1 MSLKQVI
8 VVRQDLRMPK
18 GKLAVQVAHAS
29 VEAVLASDRK
39 TIEEWRE
46 EGAKKVV
53 LKVKN
58 LDELRKYYLLCKE
71 KGFKT
76 KLIKDAGNTFFKL
89 PTITCFGAGPDNE
102 TALDTVV
109 GKLKLV

>member
-8 VVRQDLRMPK
+8 VIRQDLRMPK

-29 VEAVLASDRK
+29 VETVLASDK
-39 TIEEWRE
+39 KKIERWRE

-53 LKVKN
+53 LKVKS
-58 LDELRKYYLLCKE
+58 LDELRKYYVLCKE

-89 PTITCFGAGPDNE
+89 PTITCFAVGPDE
-102 TALDTVV
+102 ESALDEVL